1 MAKDSFMTYR
11 SVGALL
17 HETGMV
23 SAEKTHSVLE
33 GLAAHAD
40 KKLAPHEAAGALVEF
55 GAAVSVHV
63 DDIDSIYEDY
73 APLLA
78 AAAEIAGGRVTVT
91 DVRIVKG
98 EGGFED
104 GGRCDL
110 LEFERNGT
118 LVSLVAEHFSEEYYD
133 HETAYLAIRETAHD
147 DDPRSW
153 HNVDFAREPGSIHDN
168 VIVLATPAQSEAL
181 HEHLGLTLF

>member
-1 MAKDSFMTYR
+1 MTCR
-11 SVGALL
+11 RVGALL

-23 SAEKTHSVLE
+23 SAEKMHSVLE

-40 KKLAPHEAAGALVEF
+40 DEMTPAEAAGALVEF
-55 GAAVSVHV
+55 GTAVSVHV

-78 AAAEIAGGRVTVT
+78 RAAEVAGGRVTIAG
-91 DVRIVKG
+91 VRIVKG
-98 EGGFED
+98 EGGFE

-110 LEFERNGT
+110 LEFERDGT
-118 LVSLVAEHFSEEYYD
+118 LVSLVAEHFSEDYYD
-133 HETAYLAIRETAHD
+133 HETAYLAIRETAHA

-153 HNVDFAREPGSIHDN
+153 RNVDFAREPGSVHDN
-168 VIVLATPAQSEAL
+168 VIVLATPAQGEAL